1 MKHIPVP
8 DIPLRRYID
17 SAGNSVQTL
26 PTQVSTEDLLAC
38 YRVMVLI
45 RQFDKKAVALQR
57 TGQMGTYA
65 SSLGQ
70 EAISTAIGHTMHAND
85 VLAPYYRDFAAQYM
99 RGVPLHKHL
108 SFWGGDE
115 FGNQFSGNA
124 AHDLPNCV
132 PIATQLSHA
141 AGIASAMKIR
151 GEHRA
156 VVVTCGDG
164 ATSRGDFY
172 EAINL
177 AGAWQLPM
185 VVVVNNNQ
193 WAISVP
199 QKLQT
204 GAHTIAHKAYAA
216 GIDACRVDGNDIAAM
231 LDAMR
236 VALDTAW
243 HGKGAT
249 LIEAVS
255 YRLCD
260 HTTADDATRYRNSE
274 ELNHAWEFEPIK
286 RVQTWL
292 HANGHWNEQKEQELL
307 AECASQIQHETERY
321 LALQPQRPE
330 DFFDYLYEDLPF
342 DLHAQRQQFI
352 DKFHQRQSHPTG
364 GTHHGR

>member
-8 DIPLRRYID
+8 EIPLRRYID
-17 SAGNSVQTL
+17 AAGASINSL
-26 PTQVSTEDLLAC
+26 PPSISVSDLLTC
-38 YRVMVLI
+38 YRTMVLI
-45 RQFDKKAVALQR
+45 RLFDKKAVALQR

-65 SSLGQ
+65 SCLGQ
-70 EAISTAIGHTMHAND
+70 EAISTSIGHAMRAED
-85 VLAPYYRDFAAQYM
+85 VFVPYYRDQAAQYL

-108 SFWGGDE
+108 AFWGGDE
-115 FGNQFSGNA
+115 FGNDFGGA
-124 AHDLPNCV
+124 ACQDLPNCV
-132 PIATQLSHA
+132 PIATQLGHA

-177 AGAWQLPM
+177 AGAWQLPLI
-185 VVVVNNNQ
+185 VVVNNNQ

-199 QKLQT
+199 QRLQT

-216 GIDACRVDGNDIAAM
+216 GIDACRVDGNDTAAM

-236 VALDTAW
+236 MALDTAW

-255 YRLCD
+255 YRLSD
-260 HTTADDATRYRNSE
+260 HTTADDATRYRSSE
-274 ELNHAWEFEPIK
+274 ELNRAWEFEPIK
-286 RVQTWL
+286 RLQTWL
-292 HANGHWNEQKEQELL
+292 HANGHWNEEKEQALV
-307 AECASQIQHETERY
+307 AECTAIVQRETECY
-321 LALQPQRPE
+321 LSLPGQRPE
-330 DFFDYLYEDLPF
+330 DFFDYLYEEVPYALVE
-342 DLHAQRQQFI
+342 QRQHFI
-352 DKFHQRQSHPTG
+352 DKFHSRG
-364 GTHHGR
+364 DTHHGR